1 VAVPM
6 PRAGPAAGAPT
17 TPAAV
22 LNMVLRLKP
31 GSSVVTGLSFEIKAE
46 IFRQA

>member
-1 VAVPM
+1 MPQAVP
-6 PRAGPAAGAPT
+6 AAVATT

-31 GSSVVTGLSFEIKAE
+31 GSSVVTVLSFEIKAE
-46 IFRQA
+46 VFRQA